1 MLKQI
6 ELIVNGEI
14 YSLDIKPNQTLLDVL
29 RNQLHLTGAKY
40 GCGTGDCGVC
50 TVLVNG
56 KPISS
61 CLTLAVAVEG
71 REITTIEGV
80 SQNGR
85 MHPVQ
90 EEFVRH
96 GAIQCGYCTPGF
108 VLIAKALLD
117 EQPEPTREEIRKY
130 VKGNLCRCTGYV
142 KIIDAISAAAQ
153 RLKNNQEVPS

>member
-14 YSLDIKPNQTLLDVL
+14 YSLDVKPNHTLLDVL
-29 RNQLHLTGAKY
+29 RNHLNLTGVKY

-56 KPISS
+56 KPVSS
-61 CLTLAVAVEG
+61 CLTLAVAMEG
-71 REITTIEGV
+71 RVVTTIEGL
-80 SQNGR
+80 SQNGK

-117 EQPEPTREEIRKY
+117 EQPDPTREEIRMY
-130 VKGNLCRCTGYV
+130 IKGNLCRCTGYV

-153 RLKNNQEVPS
+153 RIKNNQEVPS

>member
-14 YSLDIKPNQTLLDVL
+14 YSLDVKPNHTLLDVL
-29 RNQLHLTGAKY
+29 RNHLNLTGAKY

-56 KPISS
+56 KPVSS
-61 CLTLAVAVEG
+61 CLTLAVAMEG
-71 REITTIEGV
+71 RVVTTIEGL
-80 SQNGR
+80 SQNGK

-153 RLKNNQEVPS
+153 RLKNNQEVSS

>member
-6 ELIVNGEI
+6 ELIVNGET
-14 YSLDIKPNQTLLDVL
+14 YSLDVKPNHTLLDVL

-56 KPISS
+56 KPVSS

-71 REITTIEGV
+71 RAITTIEGL
-80 SQNGR
+80 SQNGK
-85 MHPVQ
+85 MHPLQ

-108 VLIAKALLD
+108 VLIAKSLLD
-117 EQPEPTREEIRKY
+117 EKPEPTREEIRKY

>member
-1 MLKQI
+1 MFKTI

-14 YSLDIKPNQTLLDVL
+14 YPLEVKPNNTLLNVL
-29 RNQLHLTGAKY
+29 RNQLGLTGAKY

-50 TVLVNG
+50 TVLVDG
-56 KPISS
+56 KPVSS

-71 REITTIEGV
+71 RKITTIEGL
-80 SQNGR
+80 SQNGE
-85 MHPVQ
+85 MHPIQ

-108 VLIAKALLD
+108 VLTAKALLD
-117 EQPEPTREEIRKY
+117 ENPEPTREEIRTY

-142 KIIDAISAAAQ
+142 KIVDAISAAAL
-153 RLKNNQEVPS
+153 RLRKYQEVPL